1 MDKPEALRLAERLD
15 ADATSGDMGRK
26 PDPKCHKRKAAA
38 ELRRL
43 HEMNRL
49 MHLEFN
55 NAIDFAIQE
64 GCGGA
69 VFLRCWREGDTSDWP
84 EFQSRIYQTT
94 GEQK

>member
-1 MDKPEALRLAERLD
+1 MKQHEALRLAKELVLIHQSH
-15 ADATSGDMGRK
+15 ADEGPTTFSE
-26 PDPKCHKRKAAA
+26 AAA

>member
-1 MDKPEALRLAERLD
+1 MSKQPEALRLADELD
-15 ADATSGDMGRK
+15 QGDF
-26 PDPKCHKRKAAA
+26 DFEIQYQAAA

-43 HEMNRL
+43 YEMNRL

-55 NAIDFAIQE
+55 NAIDFAIEE

-69 VFLRCWREGDTSDWP
+69 VFLRCWREGDTREWP
-84 EFQSRIYQTT
+84 EFQSRICQTT

>member
-1 MDKPEALRLAERLD
+1 MNTQPEALRLADLQD
-15 ADATSGDMGRK
+15 AGYFKEWSATSR
-26 PDPKCHKRKAAA
+26 

-64 GCGGA
+64 GSGGA

-84 EFQSRIYQTT
+84 EFQSRIYQPT
-94 GEQK
+94 GEQQ

>member
-1 MDKPEALRLAERLD
+1 MNTQPEALRLAAVLED
-15 ADATSGDMGRK
+15 IANHGSDSGK
-26 PDPKCHKRKAAA
+26 QNAAA

-43 HEMNRL
+43 YEMNRL

-55 NAIDFAIQE
+55 NAIDFAIEE

-94 GEQK
+94 GEQT